1 MIYGEL
7 KMNRLLLADRFQVE
21 TPLDLLLYTRVEDK
35 GSKRRFNA
43 EAEYTTR
50 VVGQVQVLLNLQ
62 NEDQEEEARRN
73 FALRMKELEEKAAQQ
88 EAERIEMSKKRLQF
102 NMEQAPTFAQLYIH
116 VEKLGD
122 NDNIGGRTT
131 GSGQLQE

>member
-1 MIYGEL
+1 
-7 KMNRLLLADRFQVE
+7 MNRLLLADRFQVE

-43 EAEYTTR
+43 EPEYTTR

-131 GSGQLQE
+131 GSGLQ